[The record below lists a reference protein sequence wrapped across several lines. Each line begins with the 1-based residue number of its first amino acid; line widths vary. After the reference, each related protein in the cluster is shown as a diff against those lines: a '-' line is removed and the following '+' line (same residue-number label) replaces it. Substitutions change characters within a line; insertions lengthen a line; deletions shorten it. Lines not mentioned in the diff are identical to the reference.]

1 MRQGGWAGAGWRR
14 FCSLPHPS
22 ARPVQPKGLRSPQFR
37 FPAGSRRTP
46 VASPQRRNTIGHQMT
61 ALFRRL
67 SVFSFIAAL
76 LGIAALLLFDT
87 LNHLRFTP
95 VHQRLGALSL
105 MLIGFSYIMLQLS
118 ARRRWNEMLKGV
130 LLGTAFLLWGC
141 EQLLPPSPLVTAM
154 DSAVVAIFVVDLS
167 LIILEHLRRR
177 DQGAP

>member
-1 MRQGGWAGAGWRR
+1 
-14 FCSLPHPS
+14 
-22 ARPVQPKGLRSPQFR
+22 
-37 FPAGSRRTP
+37 
-46 VASPQRRNTIGHQMT
+46 MT

-87 LNHLRFTP
+87 LNHLRLTP
-95 VHQRLGALSL
+95 THQRLGALSL

-118 ARRRWNEMLKGV
+118 ARRRWNEMLKGG

-154 DSAVVAIFVVDLS
+154 DSAVIAIFVVDLS
-167 LIILEHLRRR
+167 LIILEHLRRQ
-177 DQGAP
+177 DHEAP

>member
-1 MRQGGWAGAGWRR
+1 
-14 FCSLPHPS
+14 
-22 ARPVQPKGLRSPQFR
+22 
-37 FPAGSRRTP
+37 
-46 VASPQRRNTIGHQMT
+46 MT

>member
-1 MRQGGWAGAGWRR
+1 
-14 FCSLPHPS
+14 
-22 ARPVQPKGLRSPQFR
+22 
-37 FPAGSRRTP
+37 
-46 VASPQRRNTIGHQMT
+46 MT

-67 SVFSFIAAL
+67 SVFSFTAAL

-87 LNHLRFTP
+87 LNHLRLTP

-154 DSAVVAIFVVDLS
+154 DGAVIAIFVVDLS
-167 LIILEHLRRR
+167 LIILEYLRRQ
-177 DQGAP
+177 DHEAP